1 MWFSVPCFGL
11 QGKLKVNKLVLK
23 IIHLMVEGSGKVAWL
38 ESNHFVGSSPTRG
51 DIFFFWN
58 LILICLFFTHSNTL
72 ESYAIKEGQENLKT
86 QKFIQEMREIAITIY
101 LCTYILPKL

>member
-1 MWFSVPCFGL
+1 MDL
-11 QGKLKVNKLVLK
+11 RKLHSSKVISWVR
-23 IIHLMVEGSGKVAWL
+23 APL
-38 ESNHFVGSSPTRG
+38 EE
-51 DIFFFWN
+51 IFFFWN
-58 LILICLFFTHSNTL
+58 LGLIGLFFTHSNTL